1 MTRHEVLDAMY
12 RDPDV
17 ADAIGKMEPADLR
30 DDLRQEM
37 FLVLAELDEERL
49 LTMAREGWV
58 KFFLV
63 RTMLNMIKSDRSTF
77 YNKFRRGF
85 AELKE
90 TGDRYEAEEG
100 EEAARYVRDAM
111 KGLHWYEASLI
122 ELYAES
128 GQNIAKI
135 SRDTRIPYRS
145 LFKTIGK
152 VKETMRKEIRKGE
165 QDTQRVRLRL
175 AIEVELPARADVDAI
190 IDHIDLLD
198 AGCREAIVSRG
209 TLTKYSGFKIG
220 KIG

>member
-1 MTRHEVLDAMY
+1 MY

-17 ADAIGKMEPADLR
+17 AEAIGKMEPSDLR

-100 EEAARYVRDAM
+100 EEAAAYVRDAM

-135 SRDTRIPYRS
+135 SRETRIPYRS

-152 VKETMRKEIRKGE
+152 VKETMRREIRKGE
-165 QDTQRVRLRL
+165 QETQRVRLRL
-175 AIEVELPARADVDAI
+175 AIEVELPAGADVDAI

-198 AGCREAIVSRG
+198 VGCREAIVSRSN
-209 TLTKYSGFKIG
+209 LTKFSGFKIG

>member
-1 MTRHEVLDAMY
+1 MTRHEVLNAMY

-17 ADAIGKMEPADLR
+17 AEAIGKMEPADLR
-30 DDLRQEM
+30 DDLKQEM

-90 TGDRYEAEEG
+90 TGDRYEREEG
-100 EEAARYVRDAM
+100 EEAASYVREAM
-111 KGLHWYEASLI
+111 RGLHWYEASLI

-128 GQNIAKI
+128 GCNIARI
-135 SRDTRIPYRS
+135 SRETRIPYRS

-152 VKETMRKEIRKGE
+152 VKEHMRKEIRKGE
-165 QDTQRVRLRL
+165 REVQRVRLRL
-175 AIEVELPARADVDAI
+175 AVEIELPASFNVDAI
-190 IDHIDLLD
+190 IDHIDLID
-198 AGCREAIVSRG
+198 AGCRDAISARG
-209 TLTKYSGFKIG
+209 PLTKFTGFKIG